1 MNLIFM
7 TVALGKIEIQ
17 QQPNNI
23 NLFTCELHQIL
34 ANVLVFNPAFK
45 VINITLANENEEN
58 DTGIGVA
65 EKKDGLK
72 LLMTSPAKFPSL
84 AKWYVQTGSYTKHA
98 P

>member
-1 MNLIFM
+1 MNLTFM

-23 NLFTCELHQIL
+23 NLFTCELHQTL
-34 ANVLVFNPAFK
+34 ANLLVFSPAFK
-45 VINITLANENEEN
+45 VINITLANENEGN

-72 LLMTSPAKFPSL
+72 LLMTSAYKISIFSKM
-84 AKWYVQTGSYTKHA
+84 ACSNR
-98 P
+98 